1 MESYE
6 SESDKKNLLEPSEL
20 EKVQRTALLET
31 LKATREA
38 VDVVTTMAY

>member
-6 SESDKKNLLEPSEL
+6 SESDKKNLLEPSEA
-20 EKVQRTALLET
+20 ERVQRETLLET

-38 VDVVTTMAY
+38 VDAVTTLGV